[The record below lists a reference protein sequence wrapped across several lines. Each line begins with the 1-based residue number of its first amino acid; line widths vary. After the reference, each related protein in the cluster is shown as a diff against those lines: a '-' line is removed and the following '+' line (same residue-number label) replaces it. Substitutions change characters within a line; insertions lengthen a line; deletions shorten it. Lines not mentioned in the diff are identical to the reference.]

1 MVTWFCNQEMV
12 EIRGGFVTYF
22 KWEKWNTVLFSE
34 LVSFLFVFF
43 FLALAKNSCHN
54 IKEIWTVFSNEIDNE
69 QK

>member
-1 MVTWFCNQEMV
+1 MGKMEYSVILLACF
-12 EIRGGFVTYF
+12 I
-22 KWEKWNTVLFSE
+22 
-34 LVSFLFVFF
+34 LVCFF